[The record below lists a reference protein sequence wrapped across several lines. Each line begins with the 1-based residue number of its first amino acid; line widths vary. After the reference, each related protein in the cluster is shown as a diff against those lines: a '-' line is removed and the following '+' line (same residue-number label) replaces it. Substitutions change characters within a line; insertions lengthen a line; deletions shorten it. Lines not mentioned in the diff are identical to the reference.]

1 MARKPRQGKRSDAAR
16 HEGFLRH
23 AHFRWLK
30 LAIALCLAAIA
41 AYVLVD
47 VQPRPRGGS
56 WYGYLLGTIGA
67 ALIVWLTVLGVRK
80 RLITPGNWSLKGWV
94 SAHVYLGLSLLVIVT
109 LHTGFKLGWNVHSL
123 AYGLMVLVILSGIYG
138 VWVYSALPR
147 QLSENRGETT
157 QRQMLES
164 IRSLD
169 GQLHEAAQPLDQA
182 TAALVRMSIEKTRI
196 GGGLWRRL
204 TSSYRDC
211 ATRKASLRLARLRR
225 EKAAGPAG
233 ALDQIAALLERK
245 SAILAQARRHMRIRA
260 RLEVWLY
267 IHVPAT
273 FALLAALTAHIVSV
287 FFYW

>member
-1 MARKPRQGKRSDAAR
+1 MR

-23 AHFRWLK
+23 ARFRWLI
-30 LAIALCLAAIA
+30 LAVALSLAAIA
-41 AYVLVD
+41 AYLLVD

-67 ALIVWLTVLGVRK
+67 ALIVWLTCLGVRK
-80 RLITPGNWSLKGWV
+80 RLITPGAWSLKGWV

-123 AYGLMVLVILSGIYG
+123 AYGLMVLVILSGLCG
-138 VWVYSALPR
+138 VVAYAVLPR
-147 QLSENRGETT
+147 ALSENRGETT
-157 QRQMLES
+157 QRQMLET

-169 GQLHEAAQPLDQA
+169 GQLNEAAQPLGQA
-182 TAALVRMSIEKTRI
+182 AAALVRMSIEDTRI

-204 TSSYRDC
+204 TSSHRDC
-211 ATRKASLRLARLRR
+211 ATRRASVGLARLRPN
-225 EKAAGPAG
+225 EPAAAAAFEQIG
-233 ALDQIAALLERK
+233 ALLDRK

-260 RLEVWLY
+260 QLEAWLY
-267 IHVPAT
+267 VHVPAT